1 MDILGQSAL
10 FVSLISFALGF
21 SVLSRNVKNTLFIS
35 FTILTTLVSAWSLS
49 FFLEKIW
56 AGFGFYRLHLFF
68 NVLLAPASLWF
79 TQIFIRISDGFSRR
93 LLELSTVLAIF
104 LSTSLGLRF
113 DTNPWILQLVF
124 FSPALVIV
132 QVLRLMWVDWI
143 LSSPQGKKVRDLSK
157 VPTVGLERRHLIYL
171 GALVVLLTSVMDHVG
186 GIGKILP
193 SAGNLLLAVYMFFLS
208 QAITQQR
215 LLNVSAL
222 FSRFLVL
229 LVVALTLT
237 LLYSLLVAWI
247 ENSPSLFFLNSFIAS
262 FLLLMLLDPLRSTVG
277 YFTQRLLTQKHR
289 HLQQTLREAQR
300 KLTGIV
306 DFGNL
311 TLEIL
316 NSTEQIIRPEWAAL
330 FILRSDGTQFRRVR
344 IVGQEPKSKISVGTE
359 RTVFKEVLSN
369 HALIHYC
376 EELMEKGK
384 FPVIFDQLLE
394 NEMDRSASRV
404 QRAHYL
410 ALIEGLKAFGANLFI
425 PLIHSRKI
433 LGFVIL
439 QVLAP
444 PEPWGSNWGLL
455 PIVYPYYEQAAEV
468 ISNLEVYARQ
478 REKERLAVLGEMAAG
493 LAHEIRN
500 PLGAIKGAAQFLD
513 PSLDRPESK
522 FLKVILEEVDR
533 LNRVVTQFLD
543 YSKPSVIQFK
553 QVDFVQLVEKTIELM
568 RPGLREGV
576 QIELLTSKSSIF
588 VLGAAEQ
595 IQQVLIN
602 LIQNSQNALE
612 GVMGGMIRVSLVTH
626 RDLSHPEVS
635 LVVEDNGK
643 GIKRENLEKLFIP
656 FFTTSPS
663 GTGLGLS
670 ISHKIVESHRGR
682 FEVVS
687 EEGRFTRISVI
698 LPWLSSG
705 RAPG

>member
-10 FVSLISFALGF
+10 FVSLTSFALGF

-35 FTILTTLVSAWSLS
+35 FAILTTLICAWSLA

-56 AGFGFYRLHLFF
+56 DGIGFYRLHLVF

-79 TQIFIRISDGFSRR
+79 TRIFIRISDRFSRR
-93 LLELSTVLAIF
+93 LLDFSVVLAIF
-104 LSTSLGLRF
+104 LSASLGLRLES
-113 DTNPWILQLVF
+113 NPWILQIVY
-124 FSPALVIV
+124 FSPALVIF

-143 LSSPQGKKVRDLSK
+143 LSLPQGKSVRDLSK
-157 VPTVGLERRHLIYL
+157 VPTVGLERRSLIYV
-171 GALVVLLTSVMDHVG
+171 GALIVLFCSLMDHLPQV
-186 GIGKILP
+186 GKILP
-193 SAGNLLLAVYMFFLS
+193 SVGNLLLAVYLFFLS

-237 LLYSLLVAWI
+237 LLYTLLVAWI

-262 FLLLMLLDPLRSTVG
+262 FLLLMLLEPLRNTVG
-277 YFTQRLLTQKHR
+277 YFTQRLLTKKHR
-289 HLQQTLREAQR
+289 QLQQTLREAQR

-306 DFGNL
+306 DFAAL
-311 TLEIL
+311 THEIL
-316 NSTEQIIRPEWAAL
+316 ASTEQMLRPEWAAL
-330 FILRSDGTQFRRVR
+330 FVLRSDGTKFRRIR
-344 IVGQEPKSKISVGTE
+344 LVGQEPQPEVLAGGG
-359 RTVFKEVLSN
+359 RPVFKEVLSN
-369 HALIHYC
+369 HALVQYC
-376 EELMEKGK
+376 EDLAKKGK

-410 ALIEGLKAFGANLFI
+410 ALIEGLKALGSNLLI
-425 PLIHSRKI
+425 PLFHSGKI
-433 LGFVIL
+433 LGFVTL
-439 QVLAP
+439 QVMAP

-455 PIVYPYYEQAAEV
+455 PIIYPFFEQAAEV
-468 ISNLEVYARQ
+468 MSNLEVYARQ
-478 REKERLAVLGEMAAG
+478 REKERLAALGEMAAG

-513 PSLDRPESK
+513 PSQDRPESK
-522 FLKVILEEVDR
+522 FLTVIVEEVDR
-533 LNRVVTQFLD
+533 LNRVVSQFLD
-543 YSKPSVIQFK
+543 YSKPAVAHFSAF
-553 QVDFVQLVEKTIELM
+553 DLGELVEKTLAMM
-568 RPGLREGV
+568 RPGLRDAV
-576 QIELLTSKSSIF
+576 KIELLQHRSPIL
-588 VLGAAEQ
+588 VMGAAEQ
-595 IQQVLIN
+595 VQQVLIN
-602 LIQNSQNALE
+602 LIQNSQNALLDVSE
-612 GVMGGMIRVSLVTH
+612 GVIRVSLLTH

-635 LVVEDNGK
+635 LVVEDNGR
-643 GIKRENLEKLFIP
+643 GIKKENLDKLFIP

-670 ISHKIVESHRGR
+670 ISHKIIESHRGR

-698 LPWLSSG
+698 LPWLSS
-705 RAPG
+705 AQAK

>member
-10 FVSLISFALGF
+10 FVSLTSFALGF

-35 FTILTTLVSAWSLS
+35 FAILTTLICSWSLS

-56 AGFGFYRLHLFF
+56 SGFGFYRLHLFF

-79 TQIFIRISDGFSRR
+79 IQIFIRVSDRFSRR
-93 LLELSTVLAIF
+93 LLDFSTILAIF
-104 LSTSLGLRF
+104 LSASLGLKL
-113 DTNPWILQLVF
+113 DSNPWILQMVY
-124 FSPALVIV
+124 FSPALVIF
-132 QVLRLMWVDWI
+132 QVLRLMWMDWF
-143 LSSPQGKKVRDLSK
+143 LRSPK
-157 VPTVGLERRHLIYL
+157 VPTVGLERRHFIYL
-171 GALVVLLTSVMDHVG
+171 GALVVLLTSVMDHVPN
-186 GIGKILP
+186 IGKILP
-193 SAGNLLLAVYMFFLS
+193 SAGNLTLAVYLFFLS

-262 FLLLMLLDPLRSTVG
+262 FLLLMLLEPLRSTVG
-277 YFTQRLLTQKHR
+277 YFTQRLLTKKHR
-289 HLQQTLREAQR
+289 HLQQALREAQR

-306 DFGNL
+306 DFTAL
-311 TLEIL
+311 AHEIL
-316 NSTEQIIRPEWAAL
+316 SSSEQIIRPEWAA
-330 FILRSDGTQFRRVR
+330 FFVLRSDGTKFRRVR
-344 IVGQEPKSKISVGTE
+344 LVGKEPEPELIAGGE
-359 RTVFKEVLSN
+359 RSVFKEVLSN
-369 HALIHYC
+369 HSLIQYC
-376 EELMEKGK
+376 EELTKKGK

-410 ALIEGLKAFGANLFI
+410 ALIEGLKALGSNLLI
-425 PLIHSRKI
+425 PLIHSRRI
-433 LGFVIL
+433 LGFVTL
-439 QVLAP
+439 QVMAP
-444 PEPWGSNWGLL
+444 PEPWGNNWGLL

-468 ISNLEVYARQ
+468 MSNLEVYARQ
-478 REKERLAVLGEMAAG
+478 REKERLAALGEMAAG

-513 PSLDRPESK
+513 PSYDRPESK
-522 FLKVILEEVDR
+522 FLKVIIEEVDR
-533 LNRVVTQFLD
+533 LNRVVSQFLD
-543 YSKPSVIQFK
+543 YSKPAVTQFSRF
-553 QVDFVQLVEKTIELM
+553 DLGQLVERTIEIM
-568 RPGLREGV
+568 RPGVREGIE
-576 QIELLTSKSSIF
+576 IELLPHRFPIW
-588 VLGAAEQ
+588 VMGAAEQ
-595 IQQVLIN
+595 VQQVLIN

-612 GVMGGMIRVSLVTH
+612 AVQVGVIRVSLVTH
-626 RDLSHPEVS
+626 RDLAYPEVS

-687 EEGRFTRISVI
+687 EEGRFTRVSVI

-705 RAPG
+705 RSTQA